1 MASLPWPRR
10 IFGDTENLLWGKYAS
25 GQGRAATEQTGALEK
40 AWSKV
45 SPALAIFSILGMAP
59 NLAP

>member
-1 MASLPWPRR
+1 MPVAKVER
-10 IFGDTENLLWGKYAS
+10 
-25 GQGRAATEQTGALEK
+25 ATEQTGALEK